1 MRDHF
6 TALDASASC
15 LARFSF
21 PSMVVGWM
29 SWKTFLRRA
38 DFCFLVCV
46 CGGGGI
52 LQIVVWN
59 EVRRCF
65 ITRLAF
71 CLEWLSL
78 GIVLKHISGSWK
90 DELRLPL

>member
-1 MRDHF
+1 MFSSLQFSVDGSRMDVMK
-6 TALDASASC
+6 DI
-15 LARFSF
+15 LATRRFLFS
-21 PSMVVGWM
+21 
-29 SWKTFLRRA
+29 
-38 DFCFLVCV
+38 
-46 CGGGGI
+46 GGGI
-52 LQIVVWN
+52 LPKIVVWN

-78 GIVLKHISGSWK
+78 GMVLEHISGSWK